1 MSLTTDQKEAIQESL
16 LAIDDPYYLNTFT
29 DAADE
34 DEWFR
39 LNEAYIQDDLQR
51 YMPAGINT
59 HTHRQYGAASENCCG
74 NSQLNGVTC

>member
-29 DAADE
+29 NAADE

-51 YMPAGINT
+51 YMPVGINT
-59 HTHRQYGAASENCCG
+59 HTSAVWRCIRELLRQFSA
-74 NSQLNGVTC
+74 